1 MASSYISSPMNYMG
15 SKLRLLPQIIP
26 LFPANIKT
34 FVDLFC
40 GSCTVGLNVNA
51 EKVVFNDNLVYI
63 IDFYRALKKFSSEQV
78 ISHIEKKIAEYSLS
92 SANKDGYAAMR
103 RYYNE
108 YRNPLDLFVLLSFC
122 FSNQIR
128 FNNKHEFNQ
137 SFGTCHFNSHQKES
151 LVNFIKAIKAKN
163 VEFSSVTFDD
173 FDLSSFCSD
182 DFVYCDPP
190 YLITTASYNDGKRGF
205 TGWDEALEIKL
216 YNVLDRLNS
225 RSVRFAFS
233 NVLEHKGRR
242 NRLLS
247 KWLSERDYKI
257 HNLAMKY
264 SIKRSKEKLPE
275 TTKEVLITNY

>member
-15 SKLRLLPQIIP
+15 NKRRLLPQIIP

-40 GSCTVGLNVNA
+40 GGCTVGLNVNA
-51 EKVVFNDNLVYI
+51 EKVIFNDNLVYI
-63 IDFYRALKKFSSEQV
+63 IDFYKALKKFSSEQI
-78 ISHIEKKIAEYSLS
+78 ISHIEKRIAEYSLS
-92 SANKDGYAAMR
+92 PVNKNGYIAMR
-103 RYYNE
+103 KYYNE
-108 YRNPLDLFVLLSFC
+108 NRNPLDLFVLVSFS

-137 SFGTCHFNSHQKES
+137 SPGLGCFNSHQKEN
-151 LVNFIKAIKAKN
+151 LINFIKAIKTKN
-163 VEFSSVTFDD
+163 VEFSSDTFDD
-173 FDLSSFCSD
+173 FDLSLLGSD

-190 YLITTASYNDGKRGF
+190 YLITAASYNDGKRGF
-205 TGWDEALEIKL
+205 TGWDEKLEVKL
-216 YNVLDRLNS
+216 YNILDRLNS
-225 RSVRFAFS
+225 RSIRFAFS
-233 NVLEHKGRR
+233 DVLEHKGKT

-247 KWLSERDYKI
+247 KWLSERDYKV

-264 SIKRSKEKLPE
+264 SIKRTKEKLPE